1 MEPEDRFF
9 FAAIVLVL
17 VIAIG
22 GVFSIL
28 AVGVVTS
35 NKLDDRPTL
44 AETVNTF
51 TPPEQPKPL
60 DYSLQNARYLQ
71 FEDPL
76 VTAKSMAKYLNGEPA
91 FDDVFYGVVTPFEI
105 TLHGNLHGSRFDL
118 RLSKVGPQRVLLK
131 NCMMGSCYAQ
141 WAGARPGRELAQRSS
156 GFHERFLLHQR
167 VRAGLLRLGDG
178 RATDPNGAPPL
189 RSLNEPASS
198 AMTPSASADE

>member
-9 FAAIVLVL
+9 FAAIVFVL

-35 NKLDDRPTL
+35 NKVDARPTL
-44 AETVNTF
+44 AETVDTF
-51 TPPEQPKPL
+51 TPPQQPKPQQQPKPL

-71 FEDPL
+71 FHDPL
-76 VTAKSMAKYLNGEPA
+76 VTAKSMAKYLNGGPA
-91 FDDVFYGVVTPFEI
+91 FDDVFYGVATPFEI

-118 RLSKVGPQRVLLK
+118 RLSKVGRQRVLLK

-141 WAGARPGRELAQRSS
+141 WAGGHAGRELAQRSG
-156 GFHERFLLHQR
+156 GFHERFLLYQR

-178 RATDPNGAPPL
+178 RATDPSGARHL
-189 RSLNEPASS
+189 RSLN
-198 AMTPSASADE
+198 

>member
-35 NKLDDRPTL
+35 NKVDDRPTL
-44 AETVNTF
+44 AETVDTF
-51 TPPEQPKPL
+51 TPPPQPKPKPQQEPKPL

-71 FEDPL
+71 FRDPR
-76 VTAKSMAKYLNGEPA
+76 VTAKSMAKYLNGGPA
-91 FDDVFYGVVTPFEI
+91 FDDVFYGVATPFEI
-105 TLHGNLHGSRFDL
+105 MLHGNLHGSRFDL
-118 RLSKVGPQRVLLK
+118 RLSKVGRRRVLLK

-141 WAGARPGRELAQRSS
+141 WAGAPVGRELAQRGG

-167 VRAGLLRLGDG
+167 VRAGLLRLG
-178 RATDPNGAPPL
+178 R
-189 RSLNEPASS
+189 RSG
-198 AMTPSASADE
+198 D

>member
-9 FAAIVLVL
+9 FAAIVIVL

-28 AVGVVTS
+28 AVGVVTI
-35 NKLDDRPTL
+35 NKVDDRPTL
-44 AETVNTF
+44 AETVDTL
-51 TPPEQPKPL
+51 TPPPQREPKPQQQPKPKPQQQPKPL

-71 FEDPL
+71 FRDPR
-76 VTAKSMAKYLNGEPA
+76 VTAKSMAKYLNGGPA
-91 FDDVFYGVVTPFEI
+91 FDDVFYGVATPFEI

-118 RLSKVGPQRVLLK
+118 RLYKVGRQRVLLK

-141 WAGARPGRELAQRSS
+141 WAGALVGRELAQRSG

-167 VRAGLLRLGDG
+167 VRAGLLRLG
-178 RATDPNGAPPL
+178 R
-189 RSLNEPASS
+189 RSG
-198 AMTPSASADE
+198 D